1 MKTRLTLVLCITFI
15 VHASVNSQVKIGD
28 NATTINS
35 ASLLELETTNKG
47 FVLPRVSLT
56 STSSSSPLAS
66 GLLTGTIVYNTNSS
80 ITGGS
85 GIGIYYWDGSKW
97 NYLANTTITGNY
109 WSITGNSGTT
119 PASNFIGTTDAKDF
133 VAKTNNTERMRIMG
147 AASGSSQA
155 GWVGM
160 GVTLPKSALDVAGN
174 YSGKNVFTIQ
184 NTSSTGFSSVD
195 MLDNSGNLAGTFGF
209 ANSGTGGIFSGKDYF
224 NIYGN
229 DFVFTNNSGTYA
241 FYVKGSNGYIGLNT
255 NTPSERLHVVGNIYL
270 NGAFMPGGDAGTAGY
285 LLTSAGA
292 NTSPTWTNPNNIAW
306 RLTGN
311 SGTSASANF
320 IGTTDNIDFVMRTNN
335 VERFRVTGGGNVG
348 IGLTN
353 PSYKLSVLSS
363 SNPLYLS
370 GLQATSTFTTD
381 SLLTINAG
389 VVKKAPYSSLT
400 GSFWSTTGNSGTS
413 YATNF
418 IGTTDNTSLRFRTN
432 NIEQMLLDS
441 LGTLQVGYY
450 GASSFN
456 TDNPP
461 KLSVDYS
468 TTTSNTIAYMR
479 GSIDSYLQ
487 LNIRNRSNGTNA
499 STDYVATADN
509 GTDSTYYVDLGINS
523 STYAPGVDNW
533 GGANDAYLYSSS
545 RNLLLGTQASSSDV
559 IFLLGGG
566 RTKYNTVLRLDG
578 STGNIIVGT
587 GNNQANATGNV
598 IRGPNGGTGTNIPGG
613 SLTLQGGSSNGN
625 TSGGA
630 LNLYGGGTV
639 SGTYGA
645 VNINTSTNSATNI
658 NTGTSASN
666 ITMGGAANNILLPK
680 FSTVGGMY
688 YTSVNTGQIS
698 TTGSNMTWDSI
709 NNRLGIGITNPGY
722 KLSVLSSS
730 NPLYLSGVQA
740 TSTFSS
746 DSILTINAG
755 IVKKAPYSSLT
766 GNYWNLTGN
775 SGTTAGTNFIGT
787 TDATD
792 FVAKTNNTERLR
804 ITSSGNIGIGTNSP
818 QQSLSVNNG
827 ANIDQGNG
835 NTGSTVN
842 ALTFGSNSGEAI
854 GSKRSSG
861 GNQYGLD
868 FYTSYNNRM
877 VITNGGN
884 VGIGTTNPSYRLSV
898 LSSSDPLYLSGV
910 QATSTF
916 SSDSILTIYNGVVKK
931 TPYSSLPSGGSSGW
945 SLMGNSG
952 TSTATNFLGTIDNT
966 GLIFKVNNTQAGY
979 LGNSSSQATTFGYN
993 TSGTSTSQ
1001 YGTAIGATAQ
1011 ATSQYT
1017 SALGYG
1023 SSASGQYSAALGYN
1037 ASANSQ
1043 YANAI
1048 GSGSSAS
1055 NQYATAVGYNSSA
1068 TSLSSVALGYNAS
1081 ATSQDAV
1088 AAGNGSSASTSQS
1101 IAIGRQATASGYQAI
1116 AVGYNA
1122 SAATNSTTLAIGVS
1136 SAATGYQATAIGY
1149 STVASNSQSLSIGND
1164 ATASGSQ
1171 STAIGNGASASG
1183 TNSTAIGNG
1192 ASTSQS
1198 NALILGNTSANVG
1211 IGTSTPNTGAGLD
1224 VNAKF
1229 KLGDIGT
1236 VNKNVVSF
1244 SSTLSST
1251 SLPGGTGSG
1260 TLFGFSFTA
1269 TSTDVTITIPSSANY
1284 LTSTKATVTVSPGF
1298 DLPTGVSIASA
1309 RMTSTSQLKVR
1320 LVNATTTDY
1329 TISGTVYIT
1338 INEF

>member
-1 MKTRLTLVLCITFI
+1 MKTRLALVLCITFI

-85 GIGIYYWDGSKW
+85 GIGIYYWDGSSW

-109 WSITGNSGTT
+109 WSITGNSGTA

-155 GWVGM
+155 GWIGM

-184 NTSSTGFSSVD
+184 NTSSTGYSSVD

-209 ANSGTGGIFSGKDYF
+209 ANSGTGGIFSGRDYF

-270 NGAFMPGGDAGTAGY
+270 NGAFMPGGDAGTSGY

-292 NTSPTWTNPNNIAW
+292 NISPTWTNPNNIAW

-311 SGTSASANF
+311 SGTSASTNF
-320 IGTTDNIDFVMRTNN
+320 IGTTDNIDFVTRTNN
-335 VERFRVTGGGNVG
+335 VERFRVTGAGNVG

-370 GLQATSTFTTD
+370 GLQATSSFSTD
-381 SLLTINAG
+381 SILTVNAG
-389 VVKKAPYSSLT
+389 VVKKAPYSALT
-400 GSFWSTTGNSGTS
+400 SNFWSTTGNAGTS

-418 IGTTDNTSLRFRTN
+418 LGTTDNTSLRFRTN
-432 NIEQMLLDS
+432 NTEQMILDS

-450 GASSFN
+450 GASTFN

-468 TTTSNTIAYMR
+468 TTTSNTIAYLR

-487 LNIRNRSNGTNA
+487 MNLRNRSNGTNA

-523 STYAPGVDNW
+523 STYSPGVDNW

-545 RNLLLGTQASSSDV
+545 RNLLIGTQTSSSDV

-666 ITMGGAANNILLPK
+666 ITIGGTANNILLPK
-680 FSTVGGMY
+680 FSAVGGLY
-688 YTSVNTGQIS
+688 YTSVSTGQIS

-709 NNRLGIGITNPGY
+709 NNRLGIGITNPSY

-755 IVKKAPYSSLT
+755 VVKKAPYASLT
-766 GNYWNLTGN
+766 ANSWNLTGN
-775 SGTTAGTNFIGT
+775 GGTTAANFIGT

-792 FVAKTNNTERLR
+792 FITKTNNAERIR
-804 ITSSGNIGIGTNSP
+804 VTSSGYVGIGTASP

-827 ANIDQGNG
+827 VNIDQGSG

-842 ALTFGSNSGEAI
+842 ALTFGSNSGEGI

-884 VGIGTTNPSYRLSV
+884 VGIGTTSPSYKLSV

-945 SLMGNSG
+945 SLTGNSG

-979 LGNSSSQATTFGYN
+979 LGNSSSQVTTFGYN
-993 TSGTSTSQ
+993 TSGTSTGQ
-1001 YGTAIGATAQ
+1001 YGTAIGAIAQ
-1011 ATSQYT
+1011 ATSQYA
-1017 SALGYG
+1017 SAFGYG

-1037 ASANSQ
+1037 ASA
-1043 YANAI
+1043 
-1048 GSGSSAS
+1048 
-1055 NQYATAVGYNSSA
+1055 
-1068 TSLSSVALGYNAS
+1068 
-1081 ATSQDAV
+1081 TSQDAV
-1088 AAGNGSSASTSQS
+1088 AAGNSSSASTSQS

-1136 SAATGYQATAIGY
+1136 SAATGYQSTAIGY
-1149 STVASNSQSLSIGND
+1149 STVASYSQALAVGNN
-1164 ATASGSQ
+1164 ATASGYQ
-1171 STAIGNGASASG
+1171 STAIGNNTSASG
-1183 TNSTAIGNG
+1183 SNSTAIGNG
-1192 ASTSQS
+1192 ASTSQT

-1211 IGTSTPNTGAGLD
+1211 IGTSTPNTSTSLD
-1224 VNAKF
+1224 VSGSF
-1229 KLGDIGT
+1229 KLGSNGT
-1236 VNKNVVSF
+1236 VTKNSI
-1244 SSTLSST
+1244 STSATLSST
-1251 SLPGGTGSG
+1251 TVSNQYSTTYVAAYGNMVIQNTN
-1260 TLFGFSFTA
+1260 TNY
-1269 TSTDVTITIPSSANY
+1269 TDVTFTLPNAASN
-1284 LTSTKATVTVSPGF
+1284 TKATVTVSPAS
-1298 DLPTGVSIASA
+1298 DLPDDIVIAFA
-1309 RMTSTSQLKVR
+1309 RMTSTTTIKVR
-1320 LVNATTTDY
+1320 FMNLGTQSRTV
-1329 TISGTVYIT
+1329 SGTFYIT
-1338 INEF
+1338 VTDF

>member
-916 SSDSILTIYNGVVKK
+916 STDSILTIYNGVVKK
-931 TPYSSLPSGGSSGW
+931 APYTSLPAGGSSGW
-945 SLMGNSG
+945 SLTGNSG
-952 TSTATNFLGTIDNT
+952 TTPGTNFIGTTDFN
-966 GLIFKVNNTQAGY
+966 GLVFKVNNEEAGY
-979 LGNSSSQATTFGYN
+979 LGISGSSYAVSFGVGSSGSSTAYEATAIGASSQATLQYN
-993 TSGTSTSQ
+993 T
-1001 YGTAIGATAQ
+1001 
-1011 ATSQYT
+1011 
-1017 SALGYG
+1017 
-1023 SSASGQYSAALGYN
+1023 ALGYN
-1037 ASANSQ
+1037 AQ
-1043 YANAI
+1043 AI
-1048 GSGSSAS
+1048 TGS
-1055 NQYATAVGYNSSA
+1055 
-1068 TSLSSVALGYNAS
+1068 
-1081 ATSQDAV
+1081 
-1088 AAGNGSSASTSQS
+1088 
-1101 IAIGRQATASGYQAI
+1101 QATAIGTNSLATGYQSQAFGIDAQATSGAQALALGTSSRANNQYNI

-1122 SAATNSTTLAIGVS
+1122 QAITSSQTIAIGQSSKATAYQSIALGSSAQAITNSQTLAIGN
-1136 SAATGYQATAIGY
+1136 A
-1149 STVASNSQSLSIGND
+1149 
-1164 ATASGSQ
+1164 ATASGYQ

-1183 TNSTAIGNG
+1183 SNSTAIGNG

-1198 NALILGNTSANVG
+1198 NSLILGNSSVHVG
-1211 IGTSTPNTGAGLD
+1211 IATSTPSTTASLD

-1244 SSTLSST
+1244 ASTFGSTTISAGSGSTSFGFNFTASST
-1251 SLPGGTGSG
+1251 
-1260 TLFGFSFTA
+1260 
-1269 TSTDVTITIPSSANY
+1269 DITITIPSSSNY
-1284 LTSTKATVTVSPGF
+1284 LTSTQATVSVSPSF

-1309 RMTSTSQLKVR
+1309 RMISASQLKVR
-1320 LVNATTTDY
+1320 LVNATTTAQ
-1329 TISGTVYIT
+1329 TISGTLYVT